1 MQDRIRLV
9 LIYGSVREER
19 FCDQVVAWAREQ
31 IEQRSEFELSLVDP
45 AVMFRQPGEAQE
57 LAAQRHQSLQQ
68 LLRADAFLIVTPEYN
83 HGYPA
88 ALKQFIDEVPASWE
102 ARPVGF
108 VSYGGVS
115 GGLRA
120 VEQLRQVLA
129 ELHAM
134 TVRGSVSFT
143 NAWEQFDEQ
152 GRLSEPRR
160 ANSALAH
167 TLVQLNWWAQ
177 TLRAGRERVPY
188 ERIRG

>member
-1 MQDRIRLV
+1 MQRGNRHATALGYLADSQRAFV
-9 LIYGSVREER
+9 EGAVR
-19 FCDQVVAWAREQ
+19 VHL
-31 IEQRSEFELSLVDP
+31 ELSLVDP

-134 TVRGSVSFT
+134 TVRSSVCFT

-152 GRLSEPRR
+152 GQLSEPRH